1 LRSPIIAGNWKM
13 HKTSREARELVLALL
28 ELIGA
33 TKAEVL
39 VCPPFTALA
48 EVTELCRNT
57 VLKVGAQN
65 MFWEVQG
72 AYTGEISPL
81 MLKELGVE
89 YCLIGHSERR
99 QYFGET
105 DATVNKKVHA
115 ALQQGLKPVLC
126 VGETLAERE
135 EAVTKEVCGRQ
146 LEKGLAG
153 LTPDQISSLVIAY
166 EPVWAIG
173 TGKTASSADAQE
185 VIAFI
190 RGVLKDSYGQEKAHQ
205 VRILYGGSVKPEN
218 IRELMSQPDIDGAL
232 VGGASLKPESFAAI
246 VHYDQR

>member
-1 LRSPIIAGNWKM
+1 MQKSYYCRKLEN
-13 HKTSREARELVLALL
+13 ARPPGPGTGAALL
-28 ELIGA
+28 ELIGS
-33 TKAEVL
+33 KGSFG
-39 VCPPFTALA
+39 CPPLR
-48 EVTELCRNT
+48 LCRSNGA
-57 VLKVGAQN
+57 LSEHRPESGAQN